1 MSLAKARYDATVVY
15 IYMYGR
21 HGLYF
26 FATYLYASEIVRDCS
41 QTPLRILFRK
51 RGIVLI
57 ILRSNLDS
65 I

>member
-1 MSLAKARYDATVVY
+1 
-15 IYMYGR
+15 MYGR